1 MVVIGSVDRD
11 PGLQPDRTA
20 LAWRRTT
27 LSAAATT
34 VALLHI
40 PTVHGDR
47 AASLTLVPMAVLLL
61 VITHICHRRGRSL
74 QRGSHGMT
82 RHHALLVALLLTATA
97 VAAAATAAFAR

>member
-1 MVVIGSVDRD
+1 MVVIGSADRD

-27 LSAAATT
+27 LAAAATT

-47 AASLTLVPMAVLLL
+47 AASLSLVPMAVLLL
-61 VITHICHRRGRSL
+61 SITYVSHRRGRSL
-74 QRGSHGMT
+74 RRGTQGMT
-82 RHHALLVALLLTATA
+82 GHHAGLIALLVTAT

>member
-1 MVVIGSVDRD
+1 MIGSADRD

-27 LSAAATT
+27 LSAAAAT

-47 AASLTLVPMAVLLL
+47 AASLSLVPMAVLLL
-61 VITHICHRRGRSL
+61 SITYVSHRRGRSL
-74 QRGSHGMT
+74 RRGTQGMT
-82 RHHALLVALLLTATA
+82 GHHAGLIALLVTAT

>member
-1 MVVIGSVDRD
+1 VVVIGSAVRD

-61 VITHICHRRGRSL
+61 AITYVSHRRGRSL
-74 QRGSHGMT
+74 RRGTQGMT
-82 RHHALLVALLLTATA
+82 GHHAGLVALLLTTPA
-97 VAAAATAAFAR
+97 VAAATTAVISR

>member
-1 MVVIGSVDRD
+1 MVVTGSADRD

-27 LSAAATT
+27 LAAAATT

-47 AASLTLVPMAVLLL
+47 ASSLTLVPMAVLLL
-61 VITHICHRRGRSL
+61 AITHVSHRRGRSL
-74 QRGSHGMT
+74 RRGTQGMT
-82 RHHALLVALLLTATA
+82 AHHAGLIARLVTATA

>member
-1 MVVIGSVDRD
+1 MVVIGSADRD

-40 PTVHGDR
+40 PPTHSDR

-61 VITHICHRRGRSL
+61 AITYVSHRRGRSL
-74 QRGSHGMT
+74 RRGTQGMT
-82 RHHALLVALLLTATA
+82 GHHALLVALLVTATA
-97 VAAAATAAFAR
+97 IAAAATAAYAR